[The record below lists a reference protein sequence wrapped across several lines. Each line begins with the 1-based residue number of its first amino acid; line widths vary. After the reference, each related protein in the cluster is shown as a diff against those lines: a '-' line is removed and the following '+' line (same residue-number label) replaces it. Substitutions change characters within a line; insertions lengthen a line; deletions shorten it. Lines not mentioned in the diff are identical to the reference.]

1 LFCFCALIEDS
12 AMADDFSLGAIFA
25 ELAPTRQKWLRAM
38 RVASVTALGAGVMAT
53 MQIANPFGLT
63 MLVNLS
69 LPEAA
74 FPLTRG
80 IIFLFCAAVFQTLAV
95 AVAAALANS
104 PALQLTVFIVLSLV
118 TSYLIYAVP
127 ILGRLWLWIQVPVV
141 TAFYMVLFMPDELV
155 WDNAQMFVGMVI
167 AVGLLLLFNNM
178 IWPEA
183 VQTVLANSLVETI
196 ERSRSRFT
204 RLIAIAVGDATP
216 DEDRPVSSQLGHHV
230 ALLGQIHEM
239 SKPGQLGRMLMA
251 VMSAERVHTQID
263 RFASIV
269 LEEPGAFSKSK
280 LAAELRALAGA
291 LNELF
296 DFLISNIRQQLA
308 EPASAADG
316 LSPLVTPID
325 LSASLMQ
332 VARDYPELAQLAG
345 ALAAL
350 AALLEDN
357 ALESPKDEDTIAD
370 DPPRSSRGADP
381 FLVRFAVRHT
391 LALTIAFL
399 LGLWD
404 NSAALHAAI
413 WLLMLGG
420 PPSHGGTPRK
430 FMMRALGSS
439 GALALAALGTIV
451 VAPNYTSLAPY
462 MVVIFLGVFLMAY
475 IGEGG
480 GILSYLAI
488 GGTAFVI
495 AYSGPGPRSDV
506 LGSLWSVWGISVGM
520 IIRAAL
526 TLLWREH
533 PYRTLAEEFQAPFA
547 AILEVVGGTEA
558 ALNLARRSAAMMR
571 VDRSIQVMLGVANDA
586 LLEGRS
592 TGIDPNNLIEAL
604 GTMLRLAFVLDRPD
618 LLTIQG
624 EQAVSPSVTNA
635 LRSRLELWLARLDAE
650 TASGVISPAP
660 LRQMILEAVVPPL
673 DSVAAPDE
681 LRCPSES
688 TRTEVDRRII
698 RLTQMLERQLSAISL
713 NR

>member
-1 LFCFCALIEDS
+1 
-12 AMADDFSLGAIFA
+12 MADDFSLRAIFA

-141 TAFYMVLFMPDELV
+141 TAFYMVLFMPGELV

-183 VQTVLANSLVETI
+183 VQNVLANSLVETI
-196 ERSRSRFT
+196 ERSRSRFA
-204 RLIAIAVGDATP
+204 RLVAIAVGDATP
-216 DEDRPVSSQLGHHV
+216 DEDRPVASQLGHHV

-251 VMSAERVHTQID
+251 VMSAERVHIQID

-269 LEEPGAFSKSK
+269 SEEPGAFSKSK
-280 LAAELRALAGA
+280 PAAEVRALAGA

-296 DFLISNIRQQLA
+296 DFLISNIRQQLV

-325 LSASLMQ
+325 LSARLMQ

-350 AALLEDN
+350 AALLGDN
-357 ALESPKDEDTIAD
+357 YLKSPKDEDTIAD

-381 FLVRFAVRHT
+381 FLVRFAMRHT

-404 NSAALHAAI
+404 NSVALHAAI

-439 GALALAALGTIV
+439 GALALAALGTII

-462 MVVIFLGVFLMAY
+462 MVVIFLGVLLMAY

-547 AILEVVGGTEA
+547 AILELVGGTEA

-571 VDRSIQVMLGVANDA
+571 VERSIQVMLGVANDA

-592 TGIDPNNLIEAL
+592 AGIDPNNLIEAL
-604 GTMLRLAFVLDRPD
+604 DTMLRLAFVLDRPD
-618 LLTIQG
+618 LRTIQD

-660 LRQMILEAVVPPL
+660 LRRMILEAVVPPL

-681 LRCPSES
+681 LRCLSES
-688 TRTEVDRRII
+688 TRTEVDHRII